1 MEIDS
6 NRVATLVTSGSGQGK
21 PVENPNNGNSGSTS
35 GNAGTVNPATSD
47 SVNLT
52 GQAQQLQALE
62 GRIASEPVVD
72 TQRVQAVR
80 MAVENGT
87 FTINPERIADK
98 MINLEQA
105 LTDMR

>member
-1 MEIDS
+1 MEIEN

-21 PVENPNNGNSGSTS
+21 PVENQDNGKSGSTP
-35 GNAGTVNPATSD
+35 GNTNPGDSTAD

-52 GQAQQLQALE
+52 GEARQLQALE
-62 GRIASEPVVD
+62 ARIANEPVVD

-80 MAVENGT
+80 TAVENGT

-98 MINLEQA
+98 MISLEQA
-105 LTDMR
+105 LTGMR